1 MEGERKQREPL
12 GNNCSFPSKR
22 DREWYYLVAE
32 EMEASR

>member
-22 DREWYYLVAE
+22 DGAWWLSQE